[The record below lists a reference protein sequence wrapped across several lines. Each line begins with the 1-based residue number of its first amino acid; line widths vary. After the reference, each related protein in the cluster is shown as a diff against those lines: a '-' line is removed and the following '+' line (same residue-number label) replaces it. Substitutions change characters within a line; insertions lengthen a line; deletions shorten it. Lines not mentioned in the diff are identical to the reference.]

1 MYLKMLLTLN
11 NLGDAYTVEHLH
23 LLTSVHMSPK
33 SKDTQKWNTV
43 HDDAFSSTIFV
54 TGLL

>member
-1 MYLKMLLTLN
+1 MLLTLN